1 MKSTADGFVARSF
14 FLTAV
19 SMALMVLAGPAFA
32 QKAERPA
39 VKVGDRWVFEEHS
52 GARVVQR
59 AWVVTSV
66 MRNLIGGTENGHAI
80 VLTRDLNP
88 VATPAD
94 RHSNEVLLKFPL
106 EVGKRWSFSDDYVV
120 HDTSFGDLK
129 GYANFDVVVA
139 AYEKVRVPA
148 GEFEAFRLE
157 LKGKWLSPQTP
168 GPGETA
174 WTCWYAPAA
183 RAIVKEDRRASYMP
197 HLSEVLLS
205 FQLQP

>member
-14 FLTAV
+14 FLTV
-19 SMALMVLAGPAFA
+19 VLMALTLLAGPALA

-39 VKVGDRWVFEEHS
+39 VKVGDRWVFEQHMD
-52 GARVVQR
+52 ARVVQR
-59 AWVVTSV
+59 EWVVTSV
-66 MRNLIGGTENGHAI
+66 MRTLIGATENGHAL

-88 VATPAD
+88 VATPAG

-106 EVGKRWSFSDDYVV
+106 EVGKRWSFSDDYVI
-120 HDTSFGDLK
+120 HDPSFGDLK
-129 GYANFDVVVA
+129 GYADFDAVVTG
-139 AYEKVRVPA
+139 YEKVKVPA
-148 GEFEAFRLE
+148 GEFEAFKIE

-168 GPGETA
+168 GPGETD

-183 RAIVKEDRRASYMP
+183 RAIVKKDRRASYMP